1 MNHLATKIRGPL
13 KMFLDRFGSYLR
25 QDDYQQFFSN
35 RRQAGRDTFLSSDFY
50 RAEKLSSVIL
60 EEYSARGKLQGNVML
75 VYPDPAWNV
84 PIFMFQLGGNGR
96 QSIALLDIVP
106 TLPGFDFGP
115 LLPLFEKYR
124 TALGVGASQVP
135 WINKICSPCL
145 LHRQYG
151 ELDTQL
157 FLEATA
163 AYLEVW
169 IRHYYEPGR
178 RIEEPA
184 DIERVTNAVY
194 RYKHV
199 LHANDPAY
207 GIFEKAWGRPVA
219 DAFHYVESCEHPSL
233 PMPDEADPYA
243 KVWENPE
250 LDVMWTLAAQRRC
263 EQESGQDRPRLRQ
276 VLEERARAAG
286 FVMIT
291 PEVYE
296 RLVGAPLPAAR
307 ISSG

>member
-13 KMFLDRFGSYLR
+13 KMFLDRFGGYLR

-115 LLPLFEKYR
+115 LLPVYEKYR
-124 TALGVGASQVP
+124 TALDVGPSKVD

-151 ELDTQL
+151 ELDTKL
-157 FLEATA
+157 FLEATE
-163 AYLEVW
+163 AYLDIW

-184 DIERVTNAVY
+184 DIGRVTNALY

-243 KVWENPE
+243 IVWENAD

-263 EQESGQDRPRLRQ
+263 EQESGQGRAGLRQ
-276 VLEERARAAG
+276 ALEERAHAAG
-286 FVMIT
+286 FGMIT
-291 PEVYE
+291 PEVYD
-296 RLVGAPLPAAR
+296 RLAGGLLPEAR

>member
-1 MNHLATKIRGPL
+1 
-13 KMFLDRFGSYLR
+13 MFLDRFGKYLR

-75 VYPDPAWNV
+75 TYPDPAWNV

-115 LLPLFEKYR
+115 LLPVFEKYR
-124 TALGVGASQVP
+124 TALGVGPSQVD

-151 ELDTQL
+151 ELDTNL
-157 FLEATA
+157 FLEATE
-163 AYLEVW
+163 AYLDIW

-178 RIEEPA
+178 RIEDPA
-184 DIERVTNAVY
+184 DIERVTNALY

-263 EQESGQDRPRLRQ
+263 EQESEQGRSGLRHA
-276 VLEERARAAG
+276 LEDRARAAG
-286 FVMIT
+286 FGMIT
-291 PEVYE
+291 PEVYDKLAGGLATE
-296 RLVGAPLPAAR
+296 AR
-307 ISSG
+307 ISGGRCTE

>member
-13 KMFLDRFGSYLR
+13 KMFLDRFGKYLR
-25 QDDYQQFFSN
+25 EDDYQQFFSN

-75 VYPDPAWNV
+75 VYPDPAWDV
-84 PIFMFQLGGNGR
+84 PIFMFQLGGNNR

-106 TLPGFDFGP
+106 TLPGTDLAP
-115 LLPLFEKYR
+115 LRPVFEQYR
-124 TALGVGASQVP
+124 DALGIGPSQVE

-145 LHRQYG
+145 LHCQYG
-151 ELDTQL
+151 TLDTRL
-157 FLEATA
+157 FLEATE
-163 AYLEVW
+163 AYLDVW

-178 RIEEPA
+178 RLERPE
-184 DIERVTNAVY
+184 DIEIATNALY
-194 RYKHV
+194 KYKHV

-219 DAFHYVESCEHPSL
+219 DAFHYVESREHPSL

-243 KVWENPE
+243 KVWENVG
-250 LDVMWTLAAQRRC
+250 LNVMWTLAAQRRF
-263 EQESGQDRPRLRQ
+263 EQEGLSP
-276 VLEERARAAG
+276 EERQSLEARAHEARFG
-286 FVMIT
+286 IIT

-296 RLVGAPLPAAR
+296 KLRSSRRTVAQAAA
-307 ISSG
+307 G